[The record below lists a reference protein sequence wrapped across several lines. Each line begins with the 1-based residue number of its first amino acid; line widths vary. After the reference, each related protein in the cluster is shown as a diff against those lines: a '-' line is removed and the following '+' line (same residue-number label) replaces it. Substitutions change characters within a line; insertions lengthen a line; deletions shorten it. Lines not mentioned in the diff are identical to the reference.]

1 MNLLLSLGISIGV
14 LAGVWTAMSV
24 VLGWSTWCGFAAWAT
39 FYAAGGKEEGLKK
52 AILSNLSGVLWGIV
66 MIQITNIL
74 TPMLGGT
81 AALSI
86 GVAIGAFAMCLQ
98 ANISLLA
105 FIPGAFIGA
114 AIYFGSGDAVTAVI
128 GLVSGALFGYVSE
141 KGSNLLMGKKGEE
154 ASE

>member
-14 LAGVWTAMSV
+14 LAGIWTALSV
-24 VLGWSTWCGFAAWAT
+24 TLGWSTWCGFAAWAV

-52 AILSNLSGVLWGIV
+52 AIFSNLSGVFWGVVIV
-66 MIQITNIL
+66 QISNLL
-74 TPMLGGT
+74 TPMMGGT

-86 GVAIGAFAMCLQ
+86 GVVIGAFAMCLQ

-114 AIYFGSGDAVTAVI
+114 AIYFGSGDVVTAVV
-128 GLVSGALFGYVSE
+128 GLVSGAIFGYISE
-141 KGSNLLMGKKGEE
+141 KGSNLLMGSKGEGTNE
-154 ASE
+154 

>member
-14 LAGVWTAMSV
+14 LAGIWTAMSV

-52 AILSNLSGVLWGIV
+52 AIFSNLSGVFWGVVIV
-66 MIQITNIL
+66 QISNLL
-74 TPMLGGT
+74 TPMIGGT
-81 AALSI
+81 VALSI
-86 GVAIGAFAMCLQ
+86 GVVVGAFAMCLQ

-114 AIYFGSGDAVTAVI
+114 AIYFGSGDVVTAVV
-128 GLVSGALFGYVSE
+128 GLVSGGLFGYVSE
-141 KGSNLLMGKKGEE
+141 KGSNLLMGKKSEE

>member
-24 VLGWSTWCGFAAWAT
+24 LLGWATWCGFAAWAC
-39 FYAAGGKEEGLKK
+39 FYAAGGKEKGFKNALL
-52 AILSNLSGVLWGIV
+52 ANISGVIWGVI
-66 MIQITNIL
+66 MLQINNIL
-74 TPMLGGT
+74 TPMMGGT

-98 ANISLLA
+98 ANISHLS

-114 AIYFGSGDAVTAVI
+114 AVLFGAGDVKTAVI
-128 GLVSGALFGYVSE
+128 GLVSGAIFGYISE
-141 KGSNLLMGKKGEE
+141 KGSNLLMGKKVEE
-154 ASE
+154 TNG